1 MFTKIDKKSTWPRGK
16 GLGGSSLLNSM
27 QYMRG
32 NPKDY
37 DEWSELG
44 ASGWS
49 YKEVLPYFMKSE
61 RYHESGDI
69 DENFHG
75 KNGPM
80 GVRKLPKYSCK
91 MSTLLEDSLNDT
103 LGIPKGD
110 CNAKN
115 QNVIYQSQFNQNSGK
130 RADSYSCFA
139 APFVGKGLT
148 ILTYA
153 HASRILMS
161 GVTAKG
167 VEVDRFGQKF
177 EFFAKR
183 EVIISAGSIG
193 SPQLLM
199 LSGNY
204 FFKFYEIFILSS
216 VII

>member
-1 MFTKIDKKSTWPRGK
+1 
-16 GLGGSSLLNSM
+16 
-27 QYMRG
+27 MRG

-61 RYHESGDI
+61 RYHESDDI
-69 DENFHG
+69 DEKFHG
-75 KNGPM
+75 NKGPM

-91 MSTLLEDSLNDT
+91 MSKLLENSLNDT

-139 APFVGKGLT
+139 APFVGKGL
-148 ILTYA
+148 
-153 HASRILMS
+153 
-161 GVTAKG
+161 
-167 VEVDRFGQKF
+167 
-177 EFFAKR
+177 
-183 EVIISAGSIG
+183 
-193 SPQLLM
+193 
-199 LSGNY
+199 
-204 FFKFYEIFILSS
+204 LSS
-216 VII
+216 L